1 MIMQLVKRLIVISA
15 FLFGMFTVSANEKDY
30 VLFVNSINM
39 EEAWVKNFYEELE
52 GRFHGRNDLD
62 MKTIQL
68 HVPILKNVEEVTRL
82 QNEIIR
88 NHPIPPKLVIVVGDP
103 GWLVSAP
110 LFDKHWKDIPVI
122 LCYSRDRIPVDIQT
136 LLDKVPLNETNSLP
150 IADFNKNYNVTVLR
164 QPYYIRE
171 ALLLIQRL
179 QPEVQ
184 KIAFISDNR
193 YISVVTRQ
201 SVQKVIDRDFPH
213 LKLELLSS
221 DRLSSEQ
228 LLDTLSTYDKTTGVI
243 YYSWLRQYGN
253 KNTPY
258 LSDHIKKILPNFLE
272 VPVYTLADLDLK
284 ENRFAGGH
292 YISIKDFTDT
302 TISVMDRILS
312 DEKASS
318 IPYQSGGT
326 PRTYLNYADLQW
338 CSIPET
344 YYPSD
349 AIYYYQPPTMYQRYK
364 MYIWMT
370 CLFLILLVSIYLR
383 YHFRSINNQKELVK
397 AKERAEESD
406 RLKSAFLAN
415 MSHEIRTPLN
425 AIVGFSSILAETADT
440 PENREYIRI
449 IENNNDLLLQL
460 INDILDLSKIEA
472 GQLEFNYAAADVNH
486 ALQELEDAFRLRVPA
501 EVDYYKSAA
510 LEKCV
515 IIMEKNRVMQILGNY
530 LSNSIK
536 HTTRGSITFGYYPPS
551 NGVIRFYVRDTGCG
565 IPADKHK
572 DIFER
577 FVKLD
582 NFKQGTGLG
591 LSICRMIA
599 EKINAV
605 IGVQSE
611 VGKGSEFWLD
621 IPFQPVEVA

>member
-1 MIMQLVKRLIVISA
+1 MIIQLVKRLMVISA
-15 FLFGMFTVSANEKDY
+15 FLFGMLTVSANEKDY

-312 DEKASS
+312 GEKASS